1 MNTTHEKV
9 DGHFLLLSASLFLN
23 RQQAACSVGVWRV
36 VVCRLE
42 IRVREQ
48 LLLHNLL
55 DDDDCLHENMANV
68 GVDGHQAEPLQLS
81 TNNVVQQ

>member
-1 MNTTHEKV
+1 M
-9 DGHFLLLSASLFLN
+9 
-23 RQQAACSVGVWRV
+23 WRV

-68 GVDGHQAEPLQLS
+68 GVHIVDGHQAEPLQLS